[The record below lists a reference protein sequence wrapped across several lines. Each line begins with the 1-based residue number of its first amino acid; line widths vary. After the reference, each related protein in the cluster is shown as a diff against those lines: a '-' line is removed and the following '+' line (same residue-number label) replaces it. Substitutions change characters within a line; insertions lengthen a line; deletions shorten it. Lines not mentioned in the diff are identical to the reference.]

1 MNSSGVD
8 RNRERGSSTSSGD
21 DDVTMT
27 EKPMLRPEHH
37 LHYPP
42 QSSHQLLPP
51 RPIPMV
57 VEPRP
62 IVTVPT
68 TAVRIGIPQPP
79 DNSETD
85 SADEGGLGQP
95 IPVDNPPPLQPHP
108 VRNGSIGQV
117 RSKFLIGLYKVL
129 GALELRNSYYAY

>member
-1 MNSSGVD
+1 MV
-8 RNRERGSSTSSGD
+8 
-21 DDVTMT
+21 
-27 EKPMLRPEHH
+27 RPEL

-68 TAVRIGIPQPP
+68 SAVRIGIPQPP

-95 IPVDNPPPLQPHP
+95 IPADNPPPLQPNP

-117 RSKFLIGLYKVL
+117 HSKFLIGLFKVW
-129 GALELRNSYYAY
+129 GALELYNS